1 MIKKK
6 VCTWFTVCPLKK
18 FYEQGKLDKEW
29 IEVYCWG
36 DFSQCIRKKM
46 EEDGAYHPDNMLPD
60 GTIDISLR

>member
-1 MIKKK
+1 MTEKK